1 MKGLSV
7 LVGLFLVA
15 GMRISCASE
24 FRLVPNVRYLEP
36 GRTEKLDLYL
46 PARGPTDLPTPA
58 VIWIHGR
65 GHDKGDA
72 RERNVC
78 ETLAGAGYVCASINH
93 RPWTTDLRD
102 LWRNTLDAKN
112 AVRFLRV
119 HAAEYHVDPARI
131 AIFGGSAGGTLAL
144 MVGFTSG
151 EAQFEPTEPYPG
163 TSSAVSA
170 IGDFYG
176 SFDWFEVPAFKQQLP
191 PMSASALAALR
202 LLEPV
207 THFSPKSPPIL
218 IVHGKDDPMC
228 DYHQSVELDQMA
240 TADQVP
246 HELVLMEGVG
256 HGFDLS
262 SWKGHPLPC
271 DLRAAVLA
279 FLGRYLGP
287 PTVSTAEHRPTV
299 RP

>member
-1 MKGLSV
+1 MKGISI
-7 LVGLFLVA
+7 LVGLLLVA
-15 GMRISCASE
+15 GLRISHASE
-24 FRLVPNVRYLEP
+24 FRLVPNVSYLEP
-36 GRTEKLDLYL
+36 SRTEKLDLYL

-58 VIWIHGR
+58 VIWIHGKA
-65 GHDKGDA
+65 HDKGDA

-102 LWRNTLDAKN
+102 IWRNTLDAKN

-131 AIFGGSAGGTLAL
+131 AIFGGSAGGTLAM

-151 EAQFEPTEPYPG
+151 EVKFEPTEPYPG

-176 SFDWFEVPAFKQQLP
+176 SFDWFEVPEFKKGLP
-191 PMSASALAALR
+191 PMSAPASAALH

-207 THFSPKSPPIL
+207 THFSKKSPPIL
-218 IVHGKDDPMC
+218 IVQGKDDPLC
-228 DYHQSVELDQMA
+228 DYHQSIELDQMA
-240 TADQVP
+240 TEAKVP
-246 HELVLMEGVG
+246 HELILMEHVG

-262 SWKGHPLPC
+262 SWKGHPLPG
-271 DLRAAVLA
+271 DLKSAVLT
-279 FLGRYLGP
+279 FLRTYLGP
-287 PTVSTAEHRPTV
+287 PTVSTSEQ
-299 RP
+299 